1 MLKITTIELRRQY
14 AQGERDFEKIDLE
27 GANLQ
32 ELDLGGVNFTQA
44 NLKHANLVGCNLQ
57 EACLNKADLY
67 GAKLFEADLDKAS
80 LIATNLEK
88 ANLTNASLN
97 ETKLIEAYSID
108 DVYFNRTF
116 LIGAYLN
123 GAYLKGADFRGAYL
137 TSAFL
142 NGAYLKGA
150 KIAEANL
157 SGSYYDERTIFDAD
171 FIPEDVGMMKSS
183 NTASKPG
190 IYVADL
196 LDVINYISACSNRY
210 LGNLLTRR
218 FLKNSQPEFEELRD
232 FKINLD
238 GQVEYTGLSTISL
251 NNKQVQFLQLWI
263 ESFVKNCSKIIP
275 NFSNLIEKRTESLDL
290 TILG

>member
-1 MLKITTIELRRQY
+1 MLKISVIELRRKY
-14 AQGERDFEKIDLE
+14 AQGERNFEKINLE

-32 ELDLGGVNFTQA
+32 EINLSGVNFTQA
-44 NLKHANLVGCNLQ
+44 NLKHTNLVGCNLQ

-108 DVYFNRTF
+108 EVYFNKTF

-137 TSAFL
+137 TNAYF

-150 KIAEANL
+150 KLADAHL
-157 SGSYYDERTIFDAD
+157 TSSYYDDRTIFNAD
-171 FIPEDVGMMKSS
+171 FTPEVAGMLKSS
-183 NTASKPG
+183 N
-190 IYVADL
+190 VATEVGVSVSDL
-196 LDVINYISACSNRY
+196 LNVINYICSCSNRY
-210 LGNLLTRR
+210 LGNTFTIRYLE
-218 FLKNSQPEFEELRD
+218 NSRPNFEWLNQ

-238 GQVEYTGLSTISL
+238 GQVEFSGLLTLNL
-251 NNKQVQFLQLWI
+251 NNKQLHFLQLWI
-263 ESFVKNCSKIIP
+263 ELFVKNCSQIVQGFPSI
-275 NFSNLIEKRTESLDL
+275 IEKRTHHLSE
-290 TILG
+290 IKFN